1 MGAKRSEAM
10 RLAVEKLMAEQRA
23 GRRYTSLDAA
33 QEFGLVFQSIMMDP
47 EYRAFRGLPPRK
59 RPGGKRSP

>member
-10 RLAVEKLMAEQRA
+10 RLAVDKIKEQQSK
-23 GRRYTSLDAA
+23 GVRYTTLDAA

-59 RPGGKRSP
+59 RGKQSE